1 VLLTDAGRVAPS
13 PQRWLPPTWCLDAK
27 MEQTLFALD
36 EEPSMELLKSIGQ
49 RRPV

>member
-1 VLLTDAGRVAPS
+1 
-13 PQRWLPPTWCLDAK
+13 